1 MEQEV
6 LSHRKPV
13 ASDEQSAIEMT
24 TLTPGGET
32 GGNSSRVSRP
42 STPSKS
48 LEAGS
53 TSVKSNTK
61 NIASETV
68 ECTTP
73 NDEKADTRTKKQRN
87 TERIHF
93 AALCWC
99 LFLAGWNDGTTGP
112 LLPRIQEV
120 YHVGFTIVSLIFIF
134 ACLGF
139 ICGAL
144 ANVHLTD
151 RLGFGKTIIFGS
163 ILQVI
168 AYALQ
173 SAAPP
178 FPVFVMAF
186 TINGVGIALQDA
198 QANGFVASLKH
209 DAEAKMGVLH
219 AAYGAGAFVAPL
231 VATQFAQLQRWS
243 FHYIVSLGI
252 ALSNTIVLCLIF
264 GTKTQEECLRM
275 VGQEAAPKGQDDKSS
290 FNSIL
295 RIKAVHFLA
304 FFILVYVGVEVT
316 IGGWIVTFMQ
326 DVREGGPSAGYVSS
340 GFFGG
345 LMLGR
350 VLLLWVNRKVGER
363 RVLFIYSILAIALEL
378 VIWLV
383 PSLIGGAVA
392 VSIVG
397 VLLGPMYPIAMNQA
411 GRVLPQWLLTG
422 SIGWIAGFGQ
432 AGSAAIPFIT
442 GAISARH
449 GIKSL
454 QPLLI
459 AMMGCMMVLWFLV
472 PAKRRD

>member
-1 MEQEV
+1 MQVARSPLPEEV
-6 LSHRKPV
+6 MNTTEPEALSHRRVTAEDP
-13 ASDEQSAIEMT
+13 IEMT
-24 TLTPGGET
+24 NLSGSHP
-32 GGNSSRVSRP
+32 V
-42 STPSKS
+42 TPSKS

-53 TSVKSNTK
+53 
-61 NIASETV
+61 ASDKKDVTEETV
-68 ECTTP
+68 EA
-73 NDEKADTRTKKQRN
+73 NGKADKLDTRTKKQKAAEN
-87 TERIHF
+87 VQF

-99 LFLAGWNDGTTGP
+99 IFVAGWNDGTTGP

-139 ICGAL
+139 ILGAL
-144 ANVHLTD
+144 ANVRLTD

-173 SAAPP
+173 SPAPS

-186 TINGVGIALQDA
+186 TINGFGIALQDA
-198 QANGFVASLKH
+198 QANGFVASLQH
-209 DAEAKMGVLH
+209 NAETKMGILH
-219 AAYGAGAFVAPL
+219 AAYGAGAFTAPL
-231 VATQFAQLQRWS
+231 VATQFAQLDRWS

-252 ALSNTIVLCLIF
+252 AVSNTIALCLIF
-264 GTKTQEECLRM
+264 GTKTQDECLRLL
-275 VGQEAAPKGQDDKSS
+275 GQESAEKGEDEHTS
-290 FNSIL
+290 FNQIL

-316 IGGWIVTFMQ
+316 IGGWIVTFMR
-326 DVREGGPSAGYVSS
+326 DVRGGSPSSGYVSS

-350 VLLLWVNRKVGER
+350 VLLLWINRKVGER
-363 RVLFIYSILAIALEL
+363 RVLFIYSILAIGLEL
-378 VIWLV
+378 IIWLV
-383 PSLIGGAVA
+383 PSLVGGAVA

-397 VLLGPMYPIAMNQA
+397 LLLGPMYPIAMNHA

-432 AGSAAIPFIT
+432 AGSAAIPFVT
-442 GAISARH
+442 GAISAKH

-459 AMMGCMMVLWFLV
+459 AMMGCMMFLWFLV